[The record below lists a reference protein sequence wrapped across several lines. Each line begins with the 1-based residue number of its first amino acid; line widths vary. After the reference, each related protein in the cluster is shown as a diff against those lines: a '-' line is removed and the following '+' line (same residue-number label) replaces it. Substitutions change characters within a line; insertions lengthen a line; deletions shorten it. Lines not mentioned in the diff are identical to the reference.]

1 MPRIAFDRLPDHA
14 HLWVFAASRPLS
26 QPEEAELLRAVD
38 AFQAQWAAH
47 GTPLTS
53 GRDLRHDR
61 FLLVAVDEQAAGV
74 SGCSIDALTRALR
87 ALEQQFGVEL
97 LNNGPVLFRDG
108 DAIRRVSRHE
118 FQRLAD
124 QGQVDPAT
132 IVFDNT
138 VSSVGAVRAG
148 RWEAPAAETWHGRVY
163 FNAATRD
170 R

>member
-1 MPRIAFDRLPDHA
+1 MPQVPFASLPDHA
-14 HLWVFAASRPLS
+14 RLWIFAASRPLTNAE
-26 QPEEAELLRAVD
+26 QAELLDAVD

-53 GRDLRHDR
+53 ARELRADR
-61 FLLVAVDEQAAGV
+61 FLLVAVDERAAGV

-87 ALEQQFGVEL
+87 TLEQRFGVEM

-108 DAIRRVSRHE
+108 ETVRRVSRPE

-124 QGQVDPAT
+124 QGTVGPET
-132 IVFDNT
+132 TVFDTT
-138 VSSVGAVRAG
+138 VASVGALRAG
-148 RWEAPAAETWHGRVY
+148 GWEAPAATTWHGRVF
-163 FNAATRD
+163 FNAAARD